1 MTDAANPPLDAAVK
15 RVLLV
20 EDSSTYVFALRKILT
35 TLGASVVVVGTLN
48 AARLELARERFD
60 VVLLDLNLPDS
71 SGLETLQDVLST
83 YDLPTVVIT
92 SNEDRHTAT
101 AAILAG
107 ADDYLVKGPLD
118 AKLLGQTL
126 SHTVE
131 RHRFRAKLK
140 TMAEELRQKNDRLEQ
155 LDQQKNHM
163 LGMAAHDI
171 RNPLGIILGYAK
183 FLQADAGPA
192 LTDEH
197 RAFLDAITQS
207 SEFVLGLVEQLLD
220 ISTIE
225 SGKLVIERS
234 TFDLA
239 QLVTKHVD
247 LIGVLAARKN
257 MRITLDVP
265 REGAIIEADASK
277 LEQVLSNLTSNAIKF
292 SPAGTTITV
301 RVRNARVRA
310 EFSVQD
316 EGPGIPSD
324 ELNRLF
330 RPFSKT
336 SVQATNGE
344 RSTGL
349 GLAIARRIVEGH
361 GGEITVDSVMG
372 RGSTFRVNIPK
383 R

>member
-1 MTDAANPPLDAAVK
+1 MMDAANPPLDASVK

-35 TLGASVVVVGTLN
+35 SLGASVVVVGTLN

-71 SGLETLQDVLST
+71 SGLETLQEVLAM

-131 RHRFRAKLK
+131 RHRFRARLK

-183 FLQADAGPA
+183 FLQEDAGPL

-197 RAFLDAITQS
+197 RAFLEAITQS
-207 SEFVLGLVEQLLD
+207 SEFILGLVEQLLD

-247 LIGVLAARKN
+247 LISLLAARKN

-265 REGAIIEADASK
+265 RDGAIIEADASK

-301 RVRNARVRA
+301 RVKNARVRA
-310 EFSVQD
+310 EISVQD
-316 EGPGIPSD
+316 EGPGIPSN

-336 SVQATNGE
+336 SVKATNGE

-361 GGEITVDSVMG
+361 GGEITVDSVIG